1 MECLISQ
8 ENLQT
13 LVNEY
18 NYIVKFA
25 STLSHFQFKHKSQN
39 ILCIE
44 LWTSSWGSYGS
55 RISVIGITFRLVQ
68 SLSHICFFE
77 TPWNEAC
84 QPSLSFT
91 ISRSLLNL
99 MSIELVIP
107 SNHLILCP
115 PRLLLLPSAFLNM
128 RVFSS
133 KLALHIKSPKSSVFP
148 MNSQGWFPLGL
159 TYLISLRG
167 RDSQESSP
175 AGQFESINSS
185 AQPSFLSNSY
195 IRRWLLEKL

>member
-55 RISVIGITFRLVQ
+55 RISIIGITFRLVQ

-107 SNHLILCP
+107 SNHLIFCPRGSKSLLQHHAAAAAKSLQSCPTPCDPIDGNPPGSPVPGTLQARLCK
-115 PRLLLLPSAFLNM
+115 LNTAT
-128 RVFSS
+128 F
-133 KLALHIKSPKSSVFP
+133 I
-148 MNSQGWFPLGL
+148 
-159 TYLISLRG
+159 
-167 RDSQESSP
+167 
-175 AGQFESINSS
+175 
-185 AQPSFLSNSY
+185 
-195 IRRWLLEKL
+195 